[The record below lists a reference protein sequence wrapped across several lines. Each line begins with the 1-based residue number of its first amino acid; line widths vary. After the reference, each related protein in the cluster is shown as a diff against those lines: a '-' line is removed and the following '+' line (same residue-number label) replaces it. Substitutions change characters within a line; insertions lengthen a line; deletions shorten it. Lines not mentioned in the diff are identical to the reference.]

1 MRAKK
6 NQGLRFGSVVAA
18 LIRLAIVGAVIAAIV
33 LMLQRPDLPPAPEAT
48 GGGTPGALVS
58 ALSNA
63 RSNTESGTMTEIPW
77 SIVNG
82 VLADTMK
89 SATVE
94 GMQFLPIKIER
105 CYIQGTDADSEIIVE
120 RSLFGMSLVS
130 RVVIAP
136 EKTASGYTL
145 AVKDGAIGRLPLPGK
160 FVVMIDSA
168 IKQLPMPFSQELDI
182 LSRANVIEISPES
195 LVVGFG
201 PR

>member
-1 MRAKK
+1 MRAKE

-18 LIRLAIVGAVIAAIV
+18 LIRLTIVGAVIAAIA

-89 SATVE
+89 SATIE

-105 CYIQGTDADSEIIVE
+105 CYIHGTDAEIEIIVE

-130 RVVIAP
+130 QVVIAP
-136 EKTASGYTL
+136 EKTPSGYTL

-168 IKQLPMPFSQELDI
+168 IKQLPLPFAEELKI
-182 LSRANVIEISPES
+182 LNQANVIVISPES
-195 LVVGFG
+195 LAVGFG
-201 PR
+201 PE